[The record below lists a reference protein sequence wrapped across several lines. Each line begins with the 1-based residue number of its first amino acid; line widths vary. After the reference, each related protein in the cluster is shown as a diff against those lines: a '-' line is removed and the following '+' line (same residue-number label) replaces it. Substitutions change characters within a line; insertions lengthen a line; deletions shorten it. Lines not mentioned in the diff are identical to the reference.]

1 MERFI
6 FSASLIIKN
15 IKQAYRKLSATLA
28 LIDIIN
34 KHDYLVQLSSMVI
47 LWLIIAEKALNIV
60 IIGAGKSSTSC
71 PLGAWVFLGLPF

>member
-1 MERFI
+1 MERLI

-15 IKQAYRKLSATLA
+15 IKRAYRKPSAALA
-28 LIDIIN
+28 MINIIN

-60 IIGAGKSSTSC
+60 IIVTGKTNYYQ
-71 PLGAWVFLGLPF
+71 